1 MSAIHVTGT
10 RSGTVLIRKKRFLE
24 KVPFSKSTLHAKL
37 DRRSRYYDASM
48 PRPFYMLASRIP
60 LWDEAAVDAWLVN
73 LASGE
78 GGAK

>member
-1 MSAIHVTGT
+1 MPDCPPSPA
-10 RSGTVLIRKKRFLE
+10 RMMRKAELLQKL
-24 KVPFSKSTLHAKL
+24 PLSKSTLHAKL

-48 PRPFYMLASRIP
+48 PRPFYLHGSRIP
-60 LWDEAAVDAWLVN
+60 LWDEAAVDAWLIN